1 MYMSGIK
8 VSKGFYKN
16 DLNIK
21 SNISNSDK
29 IMNNIRKKEQKI
41 QELSIKS
48 ISNKWT
54 HYNCNC
60 NKCRSQ
66 N

>member
-16 DLNIK
+16 DLHIK

-48 ISNKWT
+48 ISNKLT
-54 HYNCNC
+54 HCNC
-60 NKCRSQ
+60 NKCRPQ